1 MKKTLVF
8 VFAAT
13 LAASAFAQGN
23 TLRALNAGS
32 GLARVNHQ
40 ARALASSG
48 NLVYHPGGRVIRN
61 AHVVMIFWGSFPG
74 GYTTNMQNFRN
85 QFGTT
90 GEYNVITQYG
100 GIDDAT
106 GTVGLINLT
115 NLGGSSTPDYFDPST
130 PPTNVTDTLV
140 QAEVRKV
147 IRAQGSTDYSAIYE
161 VFIPSSSY
169 SSDGTA
175 TSCGGPN
182 LTYCS
187 YHSYFTDAAGK
198 HVKYSIQPWEGCA
211 GCKAFNNASLDEE
224 HFVCHETREAVM
236 NPVNNAWFDP
246 QGNVGDDLCAWSPP
260 PFIGTGGFG
269 YQYEWSNL
277 ASGCVKSR

>member
-1 MKKTLVF
+1 MKKALVLVF
-8 VFAAT
+8 VAS
-13 LAASAFAQGN
+13 LAVSAFAQGN
-23 TLRALNAGS
+23 NSQARPNNET
-32 GLARVNHQ
+32 GLAG
-40 ARALASSG
+40 SG
-48 NLVYHPGGRVIRN
+48 NLVYHSGGRVIRN
-61 AHVVMIFWGSFPG
+61 AHAVMIFWGSFPA

-115 NLGGSSTPDYFDPST
+115 NLAGSSTPDYFDTSK
-130 PPTNVTDTLV
+130 PPTNVTDALV
-140 QAEVRKV
+140 QTEVRKV
-147 IRAQGSTDYSAIYE
+147 IAAHGLTDYSAVYE

-169 SSDGTA
+169 SSDGSA

-187 YHSYFTDAAGK
+187 YHFYFTDAAGK
-198 HVKYSIQPWEGCA
+198 HVKYSIQPWEGCVA
-211 GCKAFNNASLDEE
+211 CQAFNNASLDEE

-236 NPVNNAWFDP
+236 NPIDNAWYDP
-246 QGNVGDDLCAWSPP
+246 QGNTGDDKCAWSPP

-277 ASGCVKSR
+277 ASGCVKTR

>member
-1 MKKTLVF
+1 
-8 VFAAT
+8 
-13 LAASAFAQGN
+13 
-23 TLRALNAGS
+23 
-32 GLARVNHQ
+32 
-40 ARALASSG
+40 
-48 NLVYHPGGRVIRN
+48 
-61 AHVVMIFWGSFPG
+61 
-74 GYTTNMQNFRN
+74 
-85 QFGTT
+85 
-90 GEYNVITQYG
+90 VITRYG
-100 GIDDAT
+100 GMDDAT

-115 NLGGSSTPDYFDPST
+115 NLAGSSTPDYFDPST
-130 PPTNVTDTLV
+130 PPTNVTDALV

-147 IRAQGSTDYSAIYE
+147 ITAHGLADYSAVYE

-169 SSDGTA
+169 SSDGSA

-182 LTYCS
+182 LAYCS
-187 YHSYFTDAAGK
+187 YHFYFTDAAGK

-236 NPVNNAWFDP
+236 NPINNAWFDP
-246 QGNVGDDLCAWSPP
+246 QGNTGDDKCAWSPP

-277 ASGCVKSR
+277 ASGCVKTR